1 MHCLATP
8 APTLAPGLT
17 ALALAACACSCATYT
32 QRTAG
37 AVADFQNGHLAAA
50 EATFADPKT
59 TGSDLLGPLE
69 AGMVALTAGQWASAR
84 THFEAA
90 ALVVREIED
99 RALISATETAEGLA
113 SLAVSEGV
121 KAYHG
126 EGYERV
132 LIHVCLALTY
142 FAEGKLEDVW
152 VEARRANQLLE
163 SEETLYEKQY
173 QAGGMGHFLSAVAY
187 EMVGEPGDAYID
199 YKRMHEKGVGT
210 ELAGRALVRLAQ
222 RLGRNDEL
230 PAWTEHYGPD
240 IERPADA
247 ASVVLLA
254 GVGLG
259 PFKEETRLTLPL
271 PGGTVQWAV
280 PTLIRRPQVVRGLAL
295 VHAGSGTRV
304 ESSLV
309 EDLGQVAQQN
319 LDDRI
324 GWLATKSAVRAG
336 LKYAATDYLSDEHG
350 AVGWILGSVFT
361 MATERADLR
370 CWITLPDSWHGA
382 RLFVAP
388 GEHEFSLE
396 STGGE
401 SVALGRYELEPGET
415 LVVLART
422 VEHHLYAYPIGG
434 RRLDLEPSAPADAPE
449 AEPVPVP

>member
-1 MHCLATP
+1 VHRLVPPLPERAS
-8 APTLAPGLT
+8 GLT
-17 ALALAACACSCATYT
+17 ALLLAGCAASCATYT
-32 QRTAG
+32 QRTSG
-37 AVADFQNGHLAAA
+37 ALADFQNGHLAQA
-50 EATFADPKT
+50 EASFADPKT
-59 TGSDLLGPLE
+59 TGSELLGPLE
-69 AGMVALTAGQWASAR
+69 AGMVALTGGQWDSAR
-84 THFEAA
+84 AHFEAA
-90 ALVVREIED
+90 ALVVRDVED
-99 RALISATETAEGLA
+99 RALVSASETAESLA
-113 SLAVSEGV
+113 SLAVNEGV
-121 KAYHG
+121 KTYHG

-132 LIHVCLALTY
+132 LLHVCLAFTY
-142 FAEGKLEDVW
+142 FAEGKTEDVW

-187 EMVGEPGDAYID
+187 ELVGEPGDAYID

-210 ELAGRALVRLAQ
+210 EIAGRALVRLAQ
-222 RLGRNDEL
+222 SLGRDDEL
-230 PAWTEHYGPD
+230 PAWIEQYGPD
-240 IERPADA
+240 IERPEGA
-247 ASVVLLA
+247 ASVILLA

-259 PFKEETRLTLPL
+259 PFKEETRITLPL

-280 PTLIRRPQVVRGLAL
+280 PKLIRRPQVVSGLAL
-295 VHAGSGTRV
+295 VHAESGTRV

-309 EDLGQVAQQN
+309 EDVGQVAQQN

-350 AVGWILGSVFT
+350 AVGWIVGSVFT

-370 CWITLPDSWHGA
+370 SWITLPDSWHGA

-388 GEHEFSLE
+388 GVHEFTLE
-396 STGGE
+396 ARGGE
-401 SVALGRYELEPGET
+401 SVPLGRYELEPGET

-434 RRLDLEPSAPADAPE
+434 KRLDQEPSAPVDAPA